1 MQITMV
7 DRPLTDFGERLRR
20 ARESRG
26 ISLRQVANVTRIT
39 VRALEAVERNDLSRL
54 PGGIFTRA
62 FVRAYAAEVG
72 LDPELTLREFLA
84 QCPGEGA
91 VIPTSAPDTIDG
103 MGAGS
108 WRERVSIRHLALLI
122 LLLALAGATIY
133 AFVRWNGTRQPR
145 AEPAVRSRERAVG
158 SREAAV
164 RLPVAPAVV
173 QASNPA
179 AAAVAPL
186 TIEAVARGPCWVS
199 AQADDG
205 SRVERMLASG
215 DRFAVTAARALVLK
229 TGDAG
234 ALALRINGQQ
244 ARPLGTS
251 GQVVTLRIATDNVG
265 TFLAP

>member
-91 VIPTSAPDTIDG
+91 VIPRVRRTPSTAWAPDR
-103 MGAGS
+103 GAS
-108 WRERVSIRHLALLI
+108 ACRS
-122 LLLALAGATIY
+122 
-133 AFVRWNGTRQPR
+133 GTW
-145 AEPAVRSRERAVG
+145 
-158 SREAAV
+158 
-164 RLPVAPAVV
+164 L
-173 QASNPA
+173 
-179 AAAVAPL
+179 
-186 TIEAVARGPCWVS
+186 
-199 AQADDG
+199 
-205 SRVERMLASG
+205 
-215 DRFAVTAARALVLK
+215 F
-229 TGDAG
+229 
-234 ALALRINGQQ
+234 
-244 ARPLGTS
+244 
-251 GQVVTLRIATDNVG
+251 
-265 TFLAP
+265 